1 MDILSKIKLLKTQ
14 INKHNIRYY
23 VHNDPIISD
32 SEYDILMDKLLQLE
46 KQFPKYIAPDSP
58 TQRVG
63 AKPLSSFKTIT
74 HRIPMLSLANAMNIN
89 ELKKFDNQIQKGLG
103 NNQNIEYVAELKLDG
118 LAVELVY
125 ENGKFVY
132 GSTRGDGY
140 IGEDITQ
147 NLRTIKSIPLELDND
162 APSLLEVRGE
172 VFINNSDFKKMNA
185 IRISNNKQPFSNPR
199 NCASGS
205 LRQLDPLITA
215 KRPLRIFCY
224 APGMMNNNKI
234 NSQSKFL
241 KALPLW
247 GFPTNPHIKIGE
259 GIDFMIEFYRNAENI
274 RVNLNYDI
282 DGVVFKVNLFSQQE
296 ILGARSR
303 SPKWAIAGKLKSQQV
318 TTKVLDIIPQIGRTG
333 AITPVA
339 KLQAISI
346 GGVIVSN
353 ATLHNQDEINRKDV
367 RIGDTVLIQRAGDVI
382 PEIIKVIKEN
392 RTSDTKPY
400 FLPSICPSCT
410 KPLLKIVNEVVVRCL
425 NLECVAQIK
434 GKLEH
439 FASKNC
445 MNIEGLG
452 NKLIAQLVD
461 KGFIKNVSDIFRL
474 TKSELSQLDKMQE
487 KSINNLLSAIT
498 KAKET
503 NMARFIFSLGIR
515 NVGEHTGKVL
525 QKSFNN
531 DIYSLMNANLENL
544 LEIHEIGSIM
554 ANSIYKFFNNA
565 INQKIIKSC
574 LDSGVYFKQNVIMK
588 SNYSNKIFVFTGSL
602 NLFSRKKAQSM
613 IENLGARTSNSIS
626 KNTDFLVA
634 GLNAGSKLLKAKKE
648 NIKILSE
655 DDFLEICNNEK

>member
-1 MDILSKIKLLKTQ
+1 MDILREIKLLKTQ
-14 INKHNIRYY
+14 INRHNIRYY

-32 SEYDILMDKLLQLE
+32 SEYDHLMNKLLQLE
-46 KQFPKYIAPDSP
+46 KQFPNYITPDSP

-74 HRIPMLSLANAMNIN
+74 HRIPMLSLANAMNID
-89 ELKKFDNQIQKGLG
+89 ELKKFDNQVQKGLG
-103 NNQNIEYVAELKLDG
+103 KNQNIEYVAELKLDG

-125 ENGKFVY
+125 KNGKFVY

-140 IGEDITQ
+140 VGEDITQ

-162 APSLLEVRGE
+162 APSLLEIRGE
-172 VFINNSDFKKMNA
+172 VFINNNDFQKMNS
-185 IRISNNKQPFSNPR
+185 IRISNNQQPFSNPR

-205 LRQLDPLITA
+205 LRQLDPSITA
-215 KRPLRIFCY
+215 ERPLRIFCY
-224 APGMMNNNKI
+224 APGMINNSKI

-247 GFPTNPHIKIGE
+247 GFPTNPHIKIGQ
-259 GIDFMIEFYRNAENI
+259 GINFMIDFYRNTEEI
-274 RVNLNYDI
+274 RLGLNYDI

-296 ILGARSR
+296 LLGVRSR

-339 KLQAISI
+339 KLQAISV

-353 ATLHNQDEINRKDV
+353 ATLHNQDEINRKDI

-382 PEIIKVIKEN
+382 PDVVKVIKEK
-392 RTSDTKPY
+392 RSSDTKPY

-410 KPLLKIVNEVVVRCL
+410 KPLIKTDNEVVVRCL
-425 NLECVAQIK
+425 NLECIAQIK
-434 GKLEH
+434 GRLEH

-461 KGFIKNVSDIFRL
+461 KGFIKNISDIFRL
-474 TKSELSQLDKMQE
+474 TESELSQLDKMKE
-487 KSINNLLSAIT
+487 KSINNILNAIT
-498 KAKET
+498 NAKET
-503 NMARFIFSLGIR
+503 DMARFIFSLGIR
-515 NVGEHTGKVL
+515 NVGEHAGKVL

-531 DIYSLMNANLENL
+531 DIYSLMNTNLENL

-554 ANSIYKFFNNA
+554 ANSIHKFFNNS

-574 LDSGVYFKQNVIMK
+574 LNSGVHFRKNVIINSK
-588 SNYSNKIFVFTGSL
+588 YSNKNFVFTGSL
-602 NLFSRKKAQSM
+602 NLVNRKKAQSM

-634 GLNAGSKLLKAKKE
+634 GLNAGSKLIKAKKN
-648 NIKILSE
+648 NIRILSE
-655 DDFLEICNNEK
+655 DDFIEICNNDK